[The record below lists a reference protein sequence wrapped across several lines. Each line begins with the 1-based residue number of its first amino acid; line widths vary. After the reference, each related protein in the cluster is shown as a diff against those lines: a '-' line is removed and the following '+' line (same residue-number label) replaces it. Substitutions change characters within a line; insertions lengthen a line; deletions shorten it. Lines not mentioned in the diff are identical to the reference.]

1 MVDKKIKLSNFFDTQ
16 RPIVDISSKRLVI
29 VKEKDRLIHILNTFF
44 SEKVRKIPVV
54 DEYKILKGLVTS
66 VDILNLLGAGEK
78 YEIFRKNNESMDIRV
93 EEFMNRHVKVIDHK
107 MSIQKVLDI
116 FKRERTGLFPLIEG
130 KKLVS
135 VVSEWDF
142 VKLINRKTGIKVHE
156 AMVERPI
163 FVQRYYS
170 VFDVAKIMC
179 RGGFRRLPVV
189 ENNILLGIVTP
200 TDILLHLRK
209 NFGTKNTLISDK
221 TRIEAIMK
229 KEPYTVRPEDDLF
242 TAISI
247 MKTARVGGLPVV
259 DEEELVGI
267 ITERDVV
274 DILV

>member
-16 RPIVDISSKRLVI
+16 KPIIDISSKRLVTA
-29 VKEKDRLIHILNTFF
+29 KEKDRLVHILNTFF

-54 DEYKILKGLVTS
+54 DEDQILKGLVTS
-66 VDILNLLGAGEK
+66 IDILNLLGAGEK
-78 YEIFRKNNESMDIRV
+78 YEVFRKNKESMDIRV
-93 EEFMNRHVKVIDHK
+93 EEFMNRHVKVLDNK
-107 MSIQKVLDI
+107 MSTQKVLEI
-116 FKRERTGLFPLIEG
+116 FKRERIGLFPILEG

-163 FVQRYYS
+163 FVQRHHS
-170 VFDVAKIMC
+170 VFDVAKMMC
-179 RGGFRRLPVV
+179 RGGFRRLPIV

-221 TRIEAIMK
+221 TRVEVIMK
-229 KEPYTVRPEDDLF
+229 KEPYIVRPEDDLF

-274 DILV
+274 DILI